1 MWDFVKF
8 IITILFVISFILVKV
23 TPKDSKIYSGI
34 KNFFKVSALLFGT
47 LIEVCILIFI
57 IDIIFS
63 IFINSI
69 LEVIREFL
77 LGFGF

>member
-8 IITILFVISFILVKV
+8 IITILFVISFVLVKA